1 VDEMA
6 IGWQKEALQR
16 LGGERMLLAFDSR
29 SKLSKD
35 HYWFSPILENKLK
48 DKIADGIALPVNE
61 AEIIDLLKFS
71 YDERVPVTVRGA
83 GTGNYGQAI
92 PLQGGLILDVSGLD
106 QILEWGQGFVRVQP
120 GVILGDL
127 EREARMRGQ
136 ELRVYPSNYKQATVG
151 GFVCGGTIGVGS
163 INWGHMWDGNVQE
176 ITVLTLEKEP
186 KKLVVKGDSLLDYI
200 HNYGTTGI
208 LTELVLLLTPKTEWQ
223 QVIVSFSQYAN
234 AMLFADSLTRDNSLR
249 KRLISLVEWP
259 IPSFFQPLAR
269 WVQVGKAAV
278 ILEIEEVSLTE
289 AYTYARRHKGE
300 IAHLIPAIQY
310 REGVELSDFTWNHT
324 TYWAIQEDPAYT
336 YLQAAFLSSRFLEQA
351 ARIKIEYHDEVLLH
365 HEWSRTRGVIIPQ
378 SIPLVKF
385 TTESRLY
392 EIIIFCHSIGVSV
405 HDPHTYLLESGG
417 RGSIQ
422 SMITKKREN
431 DPRGLLNPGKIQYM

>member
-1 VDEMA
+1 MA

-16 LGGERMLLAFDSR
+16 LGGERMLLDYDSR

-48 DKIADGIALPVNE
+48 DKIADGIALPANE

-92 PLQGGLILDVSGLD
+92 PLQGGIILDVSGLD

-151 GFVCGGTIGVGS
+151 GFVCGGTLGVGS

-186 KKLVVKGDSLLDYI
+186 KKLVVEGDSLLDYI
-200 HNYGTTGI
+200 HNYGTTGV
-208 LTELVLLLTPKTEWQ
+208 LTELVLPLSPKIEWQ
-223 QVIVSFSQYAN
+223 QVIVSFSQYAD
-234 AMLFADSLTRDNSLR
+234 AMLFADALARDNSLR
-249 KRLISLVEWP
+249 KRLVSLAEWP
-259 IPSFFQPLAR
+259 IPSFFRPLAK
-269 WVQVGKAAV
+269 WVQAGKAAV
-278 ILEIEEVSLTE
+278 FLEIEEGSLTE

-300 IAHLIPAIQY
+300 VSHLIPALQY

-324 TYWAIQEDPAYT
+324 TYWAIQDDPAYT

-351 ARIKIEYHDEVLLH
+351 ARIKIEYNDEVLLH
-365 HEWSRTRGVIIPQ
+365 HEWSRVRGVIIPQ
-378 SIPLVKF
+378 SIPLVKY

-392 EIIIFCHSIGVSV
+392 EIIIYCHSIGVSV

-422 SMITKKREN
+422 SMIAKKRVN
-431 DPRGLLNPGKIQYM
+431 DPLGLLNPGKIQYM